1 MKAFPPIK
9 NKLKIVVALDWSP
22 SYLVPVMSNTTTEN
36 GNGQSADREVKFSR
50 IQVAAIRAGLRARQ
64 AGMFITSPAKGGGT
78 KNLLSLLSEIT
89 GLPYVS
95 GKRGIEE
102 GIRHCTELLAVTE
115 DSFSKC

>member
-1 MKAFPPIK
+1 
-9 NKLKIVVALDWSP
+9 
-22 SYLVPVMSNTTTEN
+22 MSQNATTEN
-36 GNGQSADREVKFSR
+36 GNGQSAVREVKFSR
-50 IQVAAIRAGLRARQ
+50 IHVAAIRAGLRARQ

-102 GIRHCTELLAVTE
+102 GIRHCTALLEATE
-115 DSFSKC
+115 DTFSHC

>member
-1 MKAFPPIK
+1 MENHNA
-9 NKLKIVVALDWSP
+9 
-22 SYLVPVMSNTTTEN
+22 TTMGSGIPAEQITKEI
-36 GNGQSADREVKFSR
+36 QFSR
-50 IQVAAIRAGLRARQ
+50 IHVSAIRIGLKARQ

-102 GIRHCTELLAVTE
+102 GIRHCTALLEATE
-115 DSFSKC
+115 DTFSHC